1 MEQKSERRL
10 GTIRSW
16 GRYVVHELVSAK
28 RLLESGLEISQPDS
42 KPLLSEVHELA
53 QPHLAILVHKRA
65 KIISGKSAHAMSEE
79 RWAAELYRFADR
91 WSHLTTSESER
102 GRLIEALDQ
111 VIEDEQRRLAAQS
124 STIPVTSRF
133 DTSWAI

>member
-1 MEQKSERRL
+1 MEQESERRL

-16 GRYVVHELVSAK
+16 GRYVVRELVSAK
-28 RLLESGLEISQPDS
+28 RSLENGLQISQSDS

-65 KIISGKSAHAMSEE
+65 KIISGGNAQAISDE
-79 RWAAELYRFADR
+79 RWLTELYRFADR
-91 WSHLTTSESER
+91 WSHLTANESER

-111 VIEDEQRRLAAQS
+111 IVEGEQRRLAAQS
-124 STIPVTSRF
+124 SKVPVTSRF

>member
-65 KIISGKSAHAMSEE
+65 KIISGSGAQAMSDE
-79 RWAAELYRFADR
+79 RWSAELYRLADR
-91 WSHLTTSESER
+91 WPHLITSESER

-111 VIEDEQRRLAAQS
+111 IVEGEQRRLAAQS
-124 STIPVTSRF
+124 SKIPVTSRF